1 MNNHIDLID
10 EELKKIASV
19 QEIDLPYQYE
29 KMVKSR
35 IDQCMG
41 RRNKMRFKMSKVAVA
56 ALTLVLVFAGA
67 GGVYAAGNFVYQR
80 MSQISDEE
88 KEEYVS
94 ELLQS
99 DADRD
104 SCSREFTQEERDRMI
119 ELQNAY
125 EQGLYPEDSLIRI
138 ETKNEIVPDRVC
150 FLASESCFYIPDHLT
165 DEDMLELIDFY
176 YIRDYSLAESTD
188 QEEEQWVDEPVSE
201 EDAITIA
208 REKIQHV
215 FETDLSDAEVSPNY
229 NQGEKESGA
238 FSEYHVC
245 FFCDGMEYMAAV
257 DLQNGNCYDIQK
269 SVTEKETY
277 VDADTDSVDISE
289 LYTDAEKIA
298 NKYVEKDMDWNQV
311 VASYTESS
319 DETIVKGIVRYQFY
333 CDDLEVIVNY
343 SCSLNDFYLVRS
355 LETPEEIE
363 AFDASLCEQR
373 DGNKLV
379 EVEIKK

>member
-1 MNNHIDLID
+1 
-10 EELKKIASV
+10 
-19 QEIDLPYQYE
+19 
-29 KMVKSR
+29 
-35 IDQCMG
+35 
-41 RRNKMRFKMSKVAVA
+41 
-56 ALTLVLVFAGA
+56 
-67 GGVYAAGNFVYQR
+67 

-104 SCSREFTQEERDRMI
+104 SCSREFTQEEQDRMI

-201 EDAITIA
+201 EDAIAIA
-208 REKIQHV
+208 REKIQRL
-215 FETDLSDAEVSPNY
+215 FGTDLSDA
-229 NQGEKESGA
+229 
-238 FSEYHVC
+238 
-245 FFCDGMEYMAAV
+245 
-257 DLQNGNCYDIQK
+257 
-269 SVTEKETY
+269 
-277 VDADTDSVDISE
+277 DTDSIDISE
-289 LYTDAEKIA
+289 LYADAEKIA

-363 AFDASLCEQR
+363 AFDASLCEQK
-373 DGNKLV
+373 DGNKF
-379 EVEIKK
+379 VEIEMKK